1 MHFDF
6 FVRLKRKGSSLLGL
20 TKEEMISML
29 RRNVVPAFGCTEPV
43 AVALAAADAAKAV
56 GGVIQNINLKVS
68 GNIYKNGMAVGI
80 PNFDAVGIP
89 YAAAL
94 GAFLQNPEKRL
105 ELLQAITPDV
115 SEKAKALVAAGGVSV
130 DIDKS
135 RQGVYVECRVETSEG
150 LGESI
155 IAVSHANI
163 ILTRANGKILH
174 QQEAGQKTTDPLLE
188 KLREMK
194 IAEIRALVDSA
205 TEEELSFMEDGVR
218 MNESAVLYSM
228 TTPGVGVGISKAMHP
243 ENSRVLGNDLLG
255 RVMRKVSSATEGRL
269 DGCPYAVMSSAG
281 SGSKGVAV
289 ILPVAEAAEE
299 FGASREMKVK
309 ALAFAHLLNEYI
321 NSYVGKLSAICACAM
336 AASPAAS
343 AAITWLMGGGDK
355 EIAGAIRNMAGDI
368 TGIICDGGKVGCGLK
383 LATAAAGGLMSAML
397 AMQGAVIR
405 KSDGIVAESAEDC
418 IRNMG
423 RVSIPGMVETDHVIL
438 DIMLDKA
445 AEKA

>member
-1 MHFDF
+1 M
-6 FVRLKRKGSSLLGL
+6 GL
-20 TKEEMISML
+20 TKDEMISML
-29 RRNVVPAFGCTEPV
+29 RHNVVPAFGCTEPV
-43 AVALAAADAAKAV
+43 AVALAAADAAHAV
-56 GGVIQNINLKVS
+56 GGDILHVDVTVS

-80 PNFDAVGIP
+80 PNFDEVGIP

-94 GAFLQNPEKRL
+94 GAFLKNPEKEL
-105 ELLQAITPDV
+105 EILQSITPEV
-115 SEKAKALVAAGGVSV
+115 SDAAKALVRKGGVSV

-135 RQGVYVECRVETSEG
+135 RQGVYVECRVETTEG
-150 LGESI
+150 FGESI
-155 IAVSHANI
+155 ISVSHANI
-163 ILTRANGKILH
+163 ILTRANGKVLLEK
-174 QQEAGQKTTDPLLE
+174 EAGQKSMDPLLE

-194 IAEIRALVDSA
+194 VSEIRALVDSA
-205 TEEELSFMEDGVR
+205 TEEELAFMEDGIV
-218 MNESAVLYSM
+218 MNEAAVSYSM
-228 TTPGVGVGISKAMHP
+228 NTPGVGVGISEVMHP
-243 ENSRVLGNDLLG
+243 EKSKVLGDALLG
-255 RVMRKVSSATEGRL
+255 RIMRKVSSATEGRL

-281 SGSKGVAV
+281 SGSKGIAV
-289 ILPVAEAAEE
+289 TLPVAEAAKEL
-299 FGASREMKVK
+299 GASREMTVK

-397 AMQGAVIR
+397 AVQGAVIR
-405 KSDGIVAESAEDC
+405 ETDGIAGKTAEDC
-418 IRNMG
+418 IKNMG

-445 AEKA
+445 EKS